1 MKLTFTRI
9 FLSLF
14 WGIALS
20 FTASLPVITNAEAK
34 QEQQEKVIHAYE
46 ELNNALVNPNFEMLQ
61 NLLADDFKLVTLKQ
75 DTLTKQEWIKNIQE
89 GGLKYC
95 AITESKIKSKGYNE
109 LLVTARILGDMWDN
123 KGSWNVKFNIDT
135 KQNGDKLQI
144 TKIVIKPANV

>member
-1 MKLTFTRI
+1 MKLTFKQI

-14 WGIALS
+14 LGIALS

-34 QEQQEKVIHAYE
+34 QEQQEKVIHVYE
-46 ELNNALVNPNFEMLQ
+46 ELNNALVNPNFETLQ
-61 NLLADDFKLVTLKQ
+61 RLLSDDFQLVTKQ

-123 KGSWNVKFNIDT
+123 KGSWNVKFDIDT
-135 KQNGDKLQI
+135 KQNGTKLQI
-144 TKIVIKPANV
+144 TKIVIKPATV